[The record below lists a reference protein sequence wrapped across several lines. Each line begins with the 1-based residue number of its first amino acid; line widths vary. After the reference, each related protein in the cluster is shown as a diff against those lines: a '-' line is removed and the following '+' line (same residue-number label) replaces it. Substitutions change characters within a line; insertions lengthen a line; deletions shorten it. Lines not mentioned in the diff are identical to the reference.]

1 MYKLKR
7 AIDIKKIENQT
18 AENCFFAVVKSKG
31 EYIKYILN
39 PSEDLVKLAIRIN
52 GSNIRFIPD
61 EMKTLKICELAAIHE
76 APLSLLPKTNKQI
89 ENIVEY
95 LLWLRKREEEI
106 ISLRGHQFSRSL
118 QNFRINGEWTNF
130 SKRFSNT
137 LIVDCPELLKF
148 WVENGYDAFKND
160 AGDIYFKDDKI
171 SSANTLFGCVYPKAV
186 SLTPDLSASNFIDE
200 DGTINTKIIE
210 KAIRNKP
217 ESIFE
222 LDEKYITNNFVD
234 IAISNNLAPEKLL
247 ELPKGYDDVVKKSVS
262 RKISRYWHI
271 SNEYED
277 LIKAAFKYCESDMT
291 DFINENIDK
300 SPYTINIFLE
310 CIFEVDE
317 MIYYIKRSMKK
328 HVGFYYSIN
337 TELEYFSKVVILT
350 NIVNKSKEFV
360 DAFIKEFPYVLN
372 ILSEDFIKKDF
383 IKNRINSVG
392 SKDIDAYVDFLCTNN
407 SLTLYKPA
415 FNCIPFKKL
424 DFDKIIEI
432 YNKLIRSKRAKEFE
446 NFVKKNEFLKNII
459 GR

>member
-7 AIDIKKIENQT
+7 AIDIKRVENQT
-18 AENCFFAVVKSKG
+18 AENSFFAVVKSKG

-95 LLWLRKREEEI
+95 LLWLRKREKEKI
-106 ISLRGHQFSRSL
+106 TSRRYNFSRSL
-118 QNFRINGEWTNF
+118 KNFRINGEMTNF
-130 SKRFSNT
+130 SKKFSNT
-137 LIVDCPELLKF
+137 LLVDCPELLKF

-160 AGDIYFKDDKI
+160 TGDIYFKDDKI
-171 SSANTLFGCVYPKAV
+171 SSANTLLGCVYPKAV
-186 SLTPDLSASNFIDE
+186 SLTPDLSASNFINE
-200 DGTINTKIIE
+200 DGTINTKIVE
-210 KAIRNKP
+210 KSIKKKP

-262 RKISRYWHI
+262 RKISRYWYI
-271 SNEYED
+271 SNDYAD
-277 LIKAAFKYCESDMT
+277 LIKATFKYCESDMT

-300 SPYTINIFLE
+300 SPYIISIFLE
-310 CIFEVDE
+310 CDFEVDE
-317 MIYYIKRSMKK
+317 MISYIKRSMKK

-337 TELEYFSKVVILT
+337 TKLEYFSKVGI
-350 NIVNKSKEFV
+350 NIANKSKEFV

-372 ILSEDFIKKDF
+372 ILSEDFIK
-383 IKNRINSVG
+383 NRIKSVG
-392 SKDIDAYVDFLCTNN
+392 SKDIDAYVGFLCTNN
-407 SLTLYKPA
+407 SLTLLKPA

-446 NFVKKNEFLKNII
+446 NFVEENEFLKNII
-459 GR
+459 GG

>member
-7 AIDIKKIENQT
+7 AIDIKRIENQT
-18 AENCFFAVVKSKG
+18 AENSFFAVVKSKG

-95 LLWLRKREEEI
+95 LLWLRKRQEEK
-106 ISLRGHQFSRSL
+106 ISSRGYHFSRSL
-118 QNFRINGEWTNF
+118 KNFRINGEMTNF
-130 SKRFSNT
+130 KKRFSNT
-137 LIVDCPELLKF
+137 LLVDCPELLKF
-148 WVENGYDAFKND
+148 WVENGYDAYKND
-160 AGDIYFKDDKI
+160 TGDIYFKDDKI
-171 SSANTLFGCVYPKAV
+171 SSANTLLGCVYPKAV

-247 ELPKGYDDVVKKSVS
+247 ELPKGYDDVVKNSVS
-262 RKISRYWHI
+262 RKIDRYWYV
-271 SNEYED
+271 SNDRAD
-277 LIKAAFKYCESDMT
+277 LIKATFKYCESDMT

-300 SPYTINIFLE
+300 SPYTIRIFLE
-310 CIFEVDE
+310 CDFEVDE
-317 MIYYIKRSMKK
+317 MISYIKRSMKK
-328 HVGFYYSIN
+328 HVGSYYSIN
-337 TELEYFSKVVILT
+337 TKLEYFSNVDI
-350 NIVNKSKEFV
+350 NISNKSKEFV

-372 ILSEDFIKKDF
+372 ILSEDF

-407 SLTLYKPA
+407 SLTLFKPA

-446 NFVKKNEFLKNII
+446 NFVEENEFLKNII
-459 GR
+459 GG